1 VLNSDDEKLE
11 ARIQAKI
18 IENMIVEE
26 KDQEKKEEEK

>member
-1 VLNSDDEKLE
+1 MLNSDDEKLE